1 MNNLVSLSG
10 NDVFTD
16 SKVIADGTG
25 NKHHAIQ
32 VLITKYENDFSTF
45 GQVSFEMRAVK
56 YERGT
61 NQEKIYLLNEEQA
74 TLLMTY
80 LRNTEKVR
88 KFKIELV
95 RQFYEM
101 RRFILERQ
109 SSEWIAT
116 RYQGKL
122 TRKAETDTIQKLV
135 DYAKCQGSEH
145 ADMLYI
151 TYSKLANSIT
161 GIKKRDDATISQL
174 NNLELVENII
184 LHVIDAGIMADRHYK
199 EIYKDCKSR
208 LDTFKDI
215 AYIGQAG

>member
-16 SKVIADGTG
+16 SWIIAEGTG
-25 NKHHAIQ
+25 NSH
-32 VLITKYENDFSTF
+32 
-45 GQVSFEMRAVK
+45 RAVVKLIEK
-56 YERGT
+56 YSDDFEEFGKMTDHLKCINDAGT
-61 NQEKIYLLNEEQA
+61 RNTKIYDLNEPQA
-74 TLLMTY
+74 SFLMTLLG
-80 LRNTEKVR
+80 NSVKVV
-88 KFKIELV
+88 KFKKELV

-122 TRKAETDTIQKLV
+122 TRKAETDTIQNLV
-135 DYAKCQGSEH
+135 DYAKGQGSEH

-199 EIYKDCKSR
+199 EIYKDCKAR